1 VQGGSKLQTSF
12 LLSEKN
18 YIKNWFTS
26 WIKRQKKT
34 EVYLQNIKLVS
45 YFAFYHKISGIT
57 LMIPGYIDGERENH
71 FVST

>member
-1 VQGGSKLQTSF
+1 MYTLKDIDAPGQGGPKLQTSF

-34 EVYLQNIKLVS
+34 EVYLLNKKLIS
-45 YFAFYHKISGIT
+45 YFAFLHKMSVF
-57 LMIPGYIDGERENH
+57 R
-71 FVST
+71 